1 MTEVL
6 AMCDFCREPAPAEPW
21 AYPAKDFAAI
31 TGNIVLDFLGA
42 WIACDTCVEY
52 IERDD
57 FDDLAQTH
65 YIDEGELPIA
75 KIIFAAFAAHRD
87 GPRFRWR

>member
-1 MTEVL
+1 
-6 AMCDFCREPAPAEPW
+6 
-21 AYPAKDFAAI
+21 
-31 TGNIVLDFLGA
+31 
-42 WIACDTCVEY
+42 VEY

-57 FDDLAQTH
+57 LDDLAQKH
-65 YIDEGELPIA
+65 YIDEGDFPIA